1 MTIIIIIMITALTML
16 VSVSLISAH
25 FNDHYAMAQRCNQ
38 SLWRHIYQPKR
49 LTVIDICKT
58 VSGTIVNHM
67 RMADGD
73 FHIRV
78 KLDPQFENIL
88 KSANY
93 AQQDGYLIVEPICQT
108 PPRARAAAPF
118 CENFHQNINIP
129 PDGAHVSIIGS
140 YVLDEEH
147 DRWAEIHP
155 VTSIVNFGSSSFSS
169 SSSSNLSNSSSSSS
183 NSCPPCVIFRIDDV
197 SDSHASSSIAVM
209 NLFLAENKPLTLGIV
224 MNHVG
229 RNQAVM
235 EKILEGK
242 DKGLFELALHGYE
255 HVYYNKLSPQE
266 QLNQLSNANQR
277 MQDLFGKPS
286 EIFIPPYDIFNNYTI
301 DAMTKLGIRIISAG
315 EFMYPSSGNSQ
326 YHLFSVNDPRKGN
339 NSANESNNGNDN
351 WVYHIARS
359 TGIESFGETNQ
370 PNLLSLGEILNDTNY
385 YISKLGYAVIV
396 MHPTSFLTMQ
406 NGKYTK
412 KVDEKE
418 INFLKTLINS
428 LESKNIPITSFSR
441 LAEIDS

>member
-1 MTIIIIIMITALTML
+1 VTIFNNA
-16 VSVSLISAH
+16 SA
-25 FNDHYAMAQRCNQ
+25 
-38 SLWRHIYQPKR
+38 
-49 LTVIDICKT
+49 TT
-58 VSGTIVNHM
+58 
-67 RMADGD
+67 
-73 FHIRV
+73 
-78 KLDPQFENIL
+78 
-88 KSANY
+88 
-93 AQQDGYLIVEPICQT
+93 
-108 PPRARAAAPF
+108 
-118 CENFHQNINIP
+118 
-129 PDGAHVSIIGS
+129 
-140 YVLDEEH
+140 
-147 DRWAEIHP
+147 
-155 VTSIVNFGSSSFSS
+155 SSSPSS
-169 SSSSNLSNSSSSSS
+169 SP
-183 NSCPPCVIFRIDDV
+183 NSCPPCVIFRIDDI
-197 SDSHASSSIAVM
+197 SDNRPSATIAVM

-412 KVDEKE
+412 TVDEKE